1 MGDHSGSTNSMTY
14 MTAVS
19 YAMPEAKGG
28 EMKIMEAKKEV
39 ISDLRHF
46 WLPLTNRR
54 R

>member
-1 MGDHSGSTNSMTY
+1 

-28 EMKIMEAKKEV
+28 EMKKRKKKEV

-46 WLPLTNRR
+46 WATVN
-54 R
+54 